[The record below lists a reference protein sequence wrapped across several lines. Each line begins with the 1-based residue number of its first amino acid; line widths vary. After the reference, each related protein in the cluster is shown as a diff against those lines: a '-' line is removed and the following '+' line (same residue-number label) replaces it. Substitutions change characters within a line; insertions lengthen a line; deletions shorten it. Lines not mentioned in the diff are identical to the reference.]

1 MRIGIILYGCTG
13 DVYRDL
19 YTILELEM
27 DQSIHEQLKDAK
39 RRRMRRKEM
48 LKKAKALGLTCIP
61 GGKSRKGA
69 ANG

>member
-1 MRIGIILYGCTG
+1 MRIGIILYGCTE
-13 DVYRDL
+13 DVYRAL

-27 DQSIHEQLKDAK
+27 DQSILEQLKDAQ

-48 LKKAKALGLTCIP
+48 LKKARALGLTCIS

-69 ANG
+69 VNG

>member
-1 MRIGIILYGCTG
+1 MRIGIILYGCTE

-19 YTILELEM
+19 YTILEM

-39 RRRMRRKEM
+39 GRRMRRKEM
-48 LKKAKALGLTCIP
+48 LKKAKVLGLTCIP
-61 GGKSRKGA
+61 GGKIRKGA

>member
-1 MRIGIILYGCTG
+1 MRIGIILYGCTE
-13 DVYRDL
+13 DVYRAL

-27 DQSIHEQLKDAK
+27 DQSILEQLKDAQ

-69 ANG
+69 TNE